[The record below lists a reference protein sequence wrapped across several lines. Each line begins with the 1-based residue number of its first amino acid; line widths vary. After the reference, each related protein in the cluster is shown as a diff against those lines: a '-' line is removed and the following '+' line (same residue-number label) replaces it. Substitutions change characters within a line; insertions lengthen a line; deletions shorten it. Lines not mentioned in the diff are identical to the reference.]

1 MFGWGYVIDHC
12 IALFQKK
19 EQEKAIALYM
29 GECLRT
35 IAENTAKSVGGSY
48 ITVKLSE
55 ILDPKPREERSAEE
69 IIDTIKEKVNNMR

>member
-1 MFGWGYVIDHC
+1 M
-12 IALFQKK
+12 
-19 EQEKAIALYM
+19 YM